1 MGGRSKRLNTL
12 SRGLIVNKNKIMQTT
27 VLKEVI
33 AFLFER
39 KYYANIVATKGT
51 DKTEICS
58 YIFTSKEEADKHRDG
73 LETTRS
79 FIFIET
85 ISFRSRKEY

>member
-1 MGGRSKRLNTL
+1 MGRGSKEPYTL
-12 SRGLIVNKNKIMQTT
+12 SRGLIVNKNKFMQTT

-33 AFLFER
+33 AFLFGR

-58 YIFTSKEEADKHRDG
+58 YIFTSKEEADQHRDG

-79 FIFIET
+79 FVFMET

>member
-1 MGGRSKRLNTL
+1 
-12 SRGLIVNKNKIMQTT
+12 MQTT
-27 VLKEVI
+27 VLKEIV
-33 AFLFER
+33 AFLFGR

-51 DKTEICS
+51 DKMELCS
-58 YIFTSKEEADKHRDG
+58 YIFPDKAEADKHRDD
-73 LETTRS
+73 LQTTLS

>member
-1 MGGRSKRLNTL
+1 MGRGSKELDTQ

-33 AFLFER
+33 AFLFGR

-58 YIFTSKEEADKHRDG
+58 YIFTCKEDADKHRDG